1 MIREDHMKKVAYT
14 IENKRANITM
24 DDGKANAMDFD
35 YFEEMNSALTEIES
49 SESLV
54 LIIKGRQG
62 FFSGGLDLKLI
73 STLAPNDIDKLSE
86 TFARTMLRVF
96 SYPIPTVAICTGH
109 AIAGGAMLAFACDR
123 RHVING
129 NYRIQVN
136 EIAIGIPLPSWMV
149 LIGKS
154 AIPPEFQTEA
164 LLHAKTYTPKEA
176 RDAGIFHGLIDNG
189 EDINVAVNSDIEA
202 LMSLNKPA
210 YSISKRRLREKE
222 INEVLAVL
230 KEELPSK

>member
-1 MIREDHMKKVAYT
+1 MKKISYH
-14 IENKRANITM
+14 IENNRAEITM
-24 DDGKANAMDFD
+24 DDGKANAMDFN
-35 YFEEMNSALTEIES
+35 YFEEMNSTLSEIES
-49 SESLV
+49 AGSKV
-54 LIIKGRQG
+54 VIIKGRQG

-73 STLAPNDIDKLSE
+73 ATLAPKEMDRLAE

-96 SYPIPTVAICTGH
+96 LYPIPTIAICTGH

-136 EIAIGIPLPSWMV
+136 EIAIGIPLPSWML
-149 LIGKS
+149 LIGNS
-154 AIPPEFQTEA
+154 AIPSGFQTEA

-176 RDAGIFHGLIDNG
+176 HDAGIFHGLVDNG
-189 EDINVAVNSDIEA
+189 EDITAAVNSEIEA

-210 YSISKRRLREKE
+210 YSISKKRLREKE
-222 INEVLAVL
+222 IKEVLAIL